1 MIQNKFILFLI
12 TCLWCFGGV
21 VFGQCPNAYSI
32 STQTQPTC
40 SVSNNG
46 SIYASGTTYYSAST
60 YVWNTG
66 ATSRT
71 ISNLPSGNY
80 TVTITD
86 PTACTYT
93 ATAYL
98 APSPTGIQVNPSF
111 QTCNGGLYA
120 NVSWPYSYPLTYLWS
135 DGSTQELIQSPA
147 PGVYSVTVTDG
158 NGCTGVRNTTI
169 IPYNAN
175 APMSATH
182 TTIPATCNASNGSID
197 LTVTG
202 GAAPY
207 TYTWYGV
214 ANGQNVQDPVNLQVG
229 VVQVRIVDANNCSI
243 FYRLEADGPQINMDI
258 LNMSCGLTNG
268 SMTANTQHLTSPTFL
283 WSTGATTPTISGLS
297 AGGYTVTVTD
307 GACVL
312 TGLGNITDGGVVS
325 AYISDSSQN
334 FCASD
339 YLSASAYGGASTGW
353 NPPNHG
359 YTYLWNTGATTPD
372 VAVQPGIAIYSVT
385 VTDANGCFGVD
396 TMLAS
401 NLSSGLSLSSVV
413 TDATCGNSD
422 GAIDLIVSGNAA
434 SFLWS
439 PTGAT
444 TEDLTGIAAGFHS
457 VIVTNYSGCMYYDT
471 IPVGEFIEFSSVDA
485 SCGLNNGSATVYDY
499 GMTSPT
505 FLWSNGATTP
515 TVNSLSAG
523 TYTVTVTNGSCVII
537 ESVDILDAGQIAA
550 GILPEST
557 CQPDYLTAEPTNG
570 AAPHTFLW
578 DNGATDK
585 NIVNVIPGNSYY
597 VTITD
602 ANGCFDS
609 TSYVVPNPAPITATY
624 VVADA
629 TCNNKNGNIDLTM
642 TGGALP
648 FNYQWSYG
656 NANVKDLFGIYPG
669 QYSVNI
675 TDNNGCKLE
684 INNMVVGG
692 QTAIIVAR
700 SITNPNA
707 SNTGGAINI
716 TVSGVTNP
724 TFLWS
729 NGAVTEDISNLSAGW
744 YTVSITDP
752 ATGCVFDRD
761 YQLSILNTNNNSIIR
776 GYVYDVSA
784 TGSCIGTGL
793 PLPYEMVR
801 LQPLGLTAFTNS
813 NGRYTFNITTPGT
826 YTVEYVNTSPLTTT
840 VICPVGGTATVNAI
854 GGGSHFNNFYL
865 TNPPVQDLT
874 VDLFD
879 YSLASPGFSYYTR
892 VKYCNRGNTIMNGT
906 LEYDYNSLLGFE
918 SITGWGSTLTFH
930 DIAGHKFFWSF
941 ANLNPGACRSVDVKF
956 TVPTNAALGT
966 GLQGTAD
973 LLPIVGDANPA
984 DNTDGEYTT
993 IVGSW
998 DPNDKQVGPYHTGN
1012 AWDGGIIYTTDEELE
1027 YTIRFQNTGTAPAH
1041 VVVIRDTL
1049 DVNLLPQTVREIDT
1063 KHDVDI
1069 TIEDGNILVFT
1080 FNNIYLPDSSADFD
1094 ASMGFVKFKINR
1106 IAGLPVG
1113 TQIENTAAIYFDYN
1127 EPIITNTP
1135 ISIIDQY
1142 TSVIDVDGNEFTV
1155 ETMPNP
1161 FERGITLKYTL
1172 EEASDVSI
1180 RVLNSM
1186 GQCVYT
1192 HVVDAAQAEGVY
1204 IEQLNLGDLP
1214 TGMYLLNVE
1223 TNKAM
1228 TTTKIVKR

>member
-1 MIQNKFILFLI
+1 M
-12 TCLWCFGGV
+12 GGV
-21 VFGQCPNAYSI
+21 VFGQCLNSYTINTS
-32 STQTQPTC
+32 TQPTC
-40 SVSNNG
+40 PTANNG
-46 SIYASGTTYYSAST
+46 YISISGTTYYAAST

-66 ATSRT
+66 ATSRVL
-71 ISNLPSGNY
+71 NNVPSGNY

-86 PTACTYT
+86 PTTCTYT

-98 APSPTGIQVNPSF
+98 APSPTGIQVTPSL
-111 QTCNGGLYA
+111 QTCNGHLNA
-120 NVSWPYSYPLTYLWS
+120 NVAWPYAYPLTYLWS
-135 DGSTQELIQSPA
+135 DGSIQQSIQNPA
-147 PGVYSVTVTDG
+147 PGVYSVTVTDAS
-158 NGCTGVRNTTI
+158 GCSGVGSTTVTA
-169 IPYNAN
+169 YNA
-175 APMSATH
+175 PLSASH
-182 TTIPATCNASNGSID
+182 TVTTASCNASDGSID

-202 GAAPY
+202 GVAPY

-214 ANGQNVQDPVNLQVG
+214 ANGQSVQDPINVPVGGAQVSI
-229 VVQVRIVDANNCSI
+229 RDANNC
-243 FYRLEADGPQINMDI
+243 YLYYQLVVDGPQINMDI
-258 LNMSCGLTNG
+258 SNMSCGQVNG
-268 SMTANTQHLTSPTFL
+268 SITVNTQNLTSPTFL
-283 WSTGATTPTISGLS
+283 WNTGATTPTISGLTV
-297 AGGYTVTVTD
+297 GTYTVTVTD

-312 TGLGNITDGGVVS
+312 TGTGNISNGGLVS
-325 AYISDSSQN
+325 VYISDSSQN
-334 FCASD
+334 ACTSD
-339 YLSASAYGGASTGW
+339 QLSASAYGGASTGW

-359 YTYLWNTGATTPD
+359 YTYLWSTGETTPNITIQSG
-372 VAVQPGIAIYSVT
+372 VALYRVT
-385 VTDANGCFGVD
+385 VTDVNGCFGVD
-396 TMLAS
+396 TILAS
-401 NLSSGLSLSSVV
+401 NLSNNLTFSSVV

-422 GAIDLIVSGNAA
+422 GAINLSLSGGAI

-444 TEDLTGIAAGFHS
+444 TEDITGIAAGFHS
-457 VIVTNYSGCMYYDT
+457 VIVTNSFGCRYYDT
-471 IPVGEFIEFSSVDA
+471 IPVGEFVEFSSVDA
-485 SCGLNNGSATVYDY
+485 SCGLSNGSATVYDY

-505 FLWSNGATTP
+505 FAWSNGATTP
-515 TVNSLSAG
+515 TISGLSAG

-537 ESVDILDAGQIAA
+537 ESVDILDAGQITA

-557 CQPDYLTAEPTNG
+557 CQPDYLTAVPTNG
-570 AAPHTFLW
+570 AAPYTFLW
-578 DNGATDK
+578 DDGATDK
-585 NIVNVIPGNSYY
+585 NIVSIVPGNSYY

-609 TSYVVPNPAPITATY
+609 TSYLVPNPAPVTATY
-624 VVADA
+624 VVIDA
-629 TCNNKNGNIDLTM
+629 TCNNKNGGIDLTM
-642 TGGALP
+642 TGGTLP

-669 QYSVNI
+669 QYSVSI
-675 TDNNGCKLE
+675 VDNNGCELE

-692 QTAIIVAR
+692 QTAITVGR

-707 SNTGGAINI
+707 SNAGGAINI

-729 NGAVTEDISNLSAGW
+729 NGAVTEDINNLSAGW

-752 ATGCVFDRD
+752 ATGCVFDRN
-761 YQLSILNTNNNSIIR
+761 YHLSMLNTNNNIIIR

-784 TGSCIGTGL
+784 TGSCLGAGL

-813 NGRYTFNITTPGT
+813 NGRYTFNITTPGN

-840 VICPVGGTATVNAI
+840 VICPVGGTAAVNAT
-854 GGGSHFNNFYL
+854 GGGYHYNNFYL

-874 VDLFD
+874 VDLWD
-879 YSLASPGFSYYTR
+879 YSLATPGFGYYNR
-892 VKYCNRGNTIMNGT
+892 IKYCNRGNTIMSGT

-930 DIAGHKFFWSF
+930 DIAGHKFYWSF
-941 ANLNPGACRSVDVKF
+941 SNLNPGDCRSVDVKF
-956 TVPTNAALGT
+956 TVPTNTALGT

-973 LLPIVGDANPA
+973 VLPTAGDATPTN
-984 DNTDGEYTT
+984 NTDGEYITV
-993 IVGSW
+993 VGSW

-1012 AWDGGIIYTTDEELE
+1012 AWDGGIIYTTEEELE

-1049 DVNLLPQTVREIDT
+1049 DINLLPQTVREIDT
-1063 KHDVDI
+1063 KHDAEVSL
-1069 TIEDGNILVFT
+1069 EHGNILVFT
-1080 FNNIYLPDSSADFD
+1080 FNDIYLPDSTTDFD

-1106 IAGLPVG
+1106 VAGLLVG

-1127 EPIITNTP
+1127 EPVITNTP
-1135 ISIIDQY
+1135 ISVIDQY
-1142 TSVIDVDGNEFTV
+1142 TSVIDIDGNEFTV

-1180 RVLNSM
+1180 RVMNSM

-1192 HVVDAAQAEGVY
+1192 HIVDATQVAGVY
-1204 IEQLNLGDLP
+1204 IEQLTLGDLP